1 MGKKSAHEAPVRS
14 PIPFHPQ
21 SNGEFIPRSPSRR
34 DFDAAALFQ
43 RITEEKS
50 KRLGISRREFAESA
64 CGTAAALFVINQ
76 VYGCTGKE
84 AAAGA
89 PVTPG
94 SGAGGSMSCG
104 PGCAGAGSGMAGST
118 AGSGGSAMGT
128 SGAPG
133 VGGAGFAVDAGML
146 EDMDAAMAML
156 GGDEFIFDV
165 QTHSQAPKPPWT
177 EADLCTFASDPT
189 CIGPRVYFEEFFANS
204 DTHVVCLSGVPA
216 TRANDPLDIAARQQM
231 QEIIDQLE
239 GSPRL
244 LLHCNARPDLGA
256 GEIELMQQ
264 DAETYDVAAWKV
276 YPSTGAWRLDS
287 EEVGQPF
294 IARAREL
301 GVNIIC
307 AHRGLSGDA
316 GGYQDFSSP
325 IDLVL
330 AAKTNPDMSFLA
342 YHSGWESSIDENHPF
357 DETNPNPTGIDRIVK
372 AVLDNQIGNDGNVY
386 AELGSTWF
394 NLMRAPDAAAHVLGK
409 LLKYLGPD
417 RVVYGSDSLFNGAP
431 QQQIVALRMFEI
443 PQAMQ
448 EQYGYPALTA
458 EIKRKI
464 LGLNAAAVYG
474 VDPALVRPKI
484 TNDDLSQLRYARLE
498 DPASVPMPQYR
509 QYGPRTRREF
519 FAFARWNGDAH
530 GPQG

>member
-21 SNGEFIPRSPSRR
+21 SNGEFVPRAPARR
-34 DFDAAALFQ
+34 DFRAAEMFQ
-43 RITEEKS
+43 RIAEEKS
-50 KRLGISRREFAESA
+50 KRLGLSRREFAESA

-76 VYGCTGKE
+76 IYGCTGSE
-84 AAAGA
+84 GTSA
-89 PVTPG
+89 G
-94 SGAGGSMSCG
+94 SGVPNGGSGSMSCG
-104 PGCAGAGSGMAGST
+104 PDPSCAGT
-118 AGSGGSAMGT
+118 AGMSAGGTGGNAMG
-128 SGAPG
+128 S
-133 VGGAGFAVDAGML
+133 VGGAGFGVDAAML
-146 EDMDAAMAML
+146 EDMDAAMAAM

-177 EADLCTFASDPT
+177 DADLCTLASDPA
-189 CIGPRVYFEEFFANS
+189 CIGPRVYFEEFFAHS

-216 TRANDPLDIAARQQM
+216 TRASDPLDIAARQQM
-231 QEIIDQLE
+231 QEIIDQLA

-244 LLHCNARPDLGA
+244 LLHCNARPDLGP

-264 DAETYDVAAWKV
+264 DAETYNVAAWKV
-276 YPSTGAWRLDS
+276 YPSTGSWRLDS

-301 GVNIIC
+301 GIKVIC
-307 AHRGLSGDA
+307 AHRGLSNDA

-330 AAKTNPDMSFLA
+330 AAKSNPDISFLA
-342 YHSGWESSIDENHPF
+342 YHSGWETSIDENHPF
-357 DETNPNPTGIDRIVK
+357 DPTNANPSGIDRIVK
-372 AVLDNQIGNDGNVY
+372 AVLDNQIGNAGNVY

-394 NLMRAPDAAAHVLGK
+394 NLMRAPDAAAHALGK

-417 RVVYGSDSLFNGAP
+417 RVVYGSDCLFNGTP
-431 QQQIVALRMFEI
+431 QQQISALRMFEI

-448 EQYGYPALTA
+448 EAYGYPALTP

-474 VDPALVRPKI
+474 VDPELVRPKI
-484 TNDDLSQLRYARLE
+484 SNDELSQLRYARLA
-498 DPASVPMPQYR
+498 DPQSVPVPSFR

-519 FAFARWNGDAH
+519 FAFAQWQNGSGQSH
-530 GPQG
+530 GPRG